1 MKLKIIIVF
10 LFFTLS
16 HLAYSQG
23 YEHYL
28 RSLSVNGTSAIL
40 LEWMQPTGA
49 TGDDFVNYTVMHSD
63 TKDGNYLILNAITA
77 FNRTDFVHL
86 VANSTL
92 DPHYYFIATHLN
104 NGDSIISDTLTHVR
118 LNVRS
123 YQSNSK
129 AELSW
134 NNIKDEPF
142 LYDYKY
148 EIHRV
153 IEGGT
158 DEIIAETY
166 ENEYFDQSFHNCD
179 PATITYFLTQ
189 QDPLS
194 SKIAFSTEDADIF
207 QDITQPGIPNV
218 KSVTVIDNSQVQI
231 RWEPSPN
238 ADVKEYR
245 VYENRPPSALW
256 NLLFIVY
263 GNDTTF
269 AGTNICDG
277 EINYAVSAVD
287 SCGNEF
293 APDYEFAH
301 RVLDLEIIEHD
312 ICDQTVFFNWSDYIN
327 MNPPLQGYNIVEVD
341 MNTGDQTIKA
351 TTTESE
357 FNLDESFLDGQEY
370 CFFIEAF
377 NDAGYRSTSCT
388 ECITGYIPISPD
400 TLSVTNISVV
410 SPEIIDIEWFIDRQA
425 NESTLYRLLRED
437 ISTGAQTLVREAA
450 PSDGSEIFFLDKNVN
465 TDIETYRYYS
475 ETIDTCGNLMPYHP
489 EATSFLLQGQSVVP
503 GVYNLNWS
511 EAFNSSSTLQ
521 EYLVIRTLS
530 NNIDTVYRGMNI
542 AITDQVNDPYAA
554 SGEANFV
561 VVARYKDQ
569 NTSAEHLSFS
579 NRISLSSEL
588 KMLNFPNAFTPNGD
602 GKNDTFGPIGFLND
616 INVKNY
622 TLNIYNK
629 WGQIIFKSNSYAINW
644 DGKIN
649 GTDAPTGVYA
659 YRVVLNTP
667 QGNEIARNGTIVL
680 IK

>member
-1 MKLKIIIVF
+1 MRLKIIIVF

-16 HLAYSQG
+16 HLAYGQEH
-23 YEHYL
+23 EHYL
-28 RSLSVNGTSAIL
+28 RSLSVDGTSTIL
-40 LEWMQPTGA
+40 LEWMRPTGA
-49 TGDDFVNYTVMHSD
+49 TADNFVNYTVMHSNA
-63 TKDGNYLILNAITA
+63 KDGNYLILFEITS
-77 FNRTDFVHL
+77 FNRTDFVH
-86 VANSTL
+86 VVDNSTL
-92 DPHYYFIATHLN
+92 DPHYYFISTHLN
-104 NGDSIISDTLTHVR
+104 NGDSIVSDTLTHVR

-123 YQSNSK
+123 YDSNSK

-134 NNIKDEPF
+134 NNIKDDPF
-142 LYDYKY
+142 LYDYEY

-158 DEIIAETY
+158 DEIIDITD

-179 PATITYFLTQ
+179 TATITYFLKQ

-207 QDITQPGIPNV
+207 KDITKPAILNV
-218 KSVTVIDNSQVQI
+218 KSVTVIDNTKIQI
-231 RWEPSPN
+231 KWDPSPD
-238 ADVKEYR
+238 ADVMEYR
-245 VYENRPPSALW
+245 VYENRPPSYLW
-256 NLLFIVY
+256 NLLFIVK

-341 MNTGDQTIKA
+341 INTGDQTIKA

-357 FNLDESFLDGQEY
+357 FKLDESFIDGQEY

-377 NDAGYRSTSCT
+377 NDAGYHSASCT

-410 SPEIIDIEWFIDRQA
+410 SPEIIDIEWFIDSFA

-437 ISTGAQTLVREAA
+437 ISTGAQTLVREAI
-450 PSDGSEIFFLDKNVN
+450 PSDGPEILFLDENVN
-465 TDIETYRYYS
+465 TDTETYRYFS

-489 EATSFLLQGQSVVP
+489 EATSVLLQGQSLVP

-511 EAFNSSSTLQ
+511 EAFNSSSSLQ
-521 EYLVIRTLS
+521 EYLVIRVMV
-530 NNIDTVYRGMNI
+530 NDIDTVYRGMNL
-542 AITDQVNDPYAA
+542 AITDHINDPYAA
-554 SGEANFV
+554 SSEAEFV
-561 VVARYKDQ
+561 VVARYIDL

-579 NRISLSSEL
+579 NRITLASEL
-588 KMLNFPNAFTPNGD
+588 KMLNFPNAFSPNGD
-602 GKNDTFGPIGFLND
+602 GKNDTFGPIGFFNDLNVEKY
-616 INVKNY
+616 I
-622 TLNIYNK
+622 LNIYNK
-629 WGQIIFKSNSYAINW
+629 WGQNVFNSDSYGINW

-649 GTDAPTGVYA
+649 GVDAPTGVYA
-659 YRVVLNTP
+659 YRVILHTP
-667 QGNEIARNGTIVL
+667 QGNEIVRNGTIVL